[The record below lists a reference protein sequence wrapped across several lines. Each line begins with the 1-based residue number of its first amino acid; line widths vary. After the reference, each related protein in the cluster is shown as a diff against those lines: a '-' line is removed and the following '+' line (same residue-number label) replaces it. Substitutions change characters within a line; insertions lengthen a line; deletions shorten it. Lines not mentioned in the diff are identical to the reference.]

1 MISRRLQLIG
11 SLVPKDKSVADIG
24 CDHGFLAIWLK
35 NHGHTGKIICSDY
48 RVGPLENCLRNL
60 LAWGYN
66 DVETILSDGATMLPP
81 CEVAVLAGM
90 GEATAIHIM
99 SSSPEFFADCLTIIQ
114 VNRNVN
120 VLRKWLM
127 TNGYRI
133 IDERIIKD
141 YKYYEILI
149 VEKGEMT
156 LSEDE
161 INYGPYLL
169 KERSEIFLMCWQ
181 QKRDKL
187 AGIRDSLAEG
197 HPDRRHLDEQIS
209 EIDRIIGKGE

>member
-1 MISRRLQLIG
+1 
-11 SLVPKDKSVADIG
+11 
-24 CDHGFLAIWLK
+24 
-35 NHGHTGKIICSDY
+35 
-48 RVGPLENCLRNL
+48 
-60 LAWGYN
+60 
-66 DVETILSDGATMLPP
+66 
-81 CEVAVLAGM
+81 
-90 GEATAIHIM
+90 
-99 SSSPEFFADCLTIIQ
+99 
-114 VNRNVN
+114 
-120 VLRKWLM
+120 M